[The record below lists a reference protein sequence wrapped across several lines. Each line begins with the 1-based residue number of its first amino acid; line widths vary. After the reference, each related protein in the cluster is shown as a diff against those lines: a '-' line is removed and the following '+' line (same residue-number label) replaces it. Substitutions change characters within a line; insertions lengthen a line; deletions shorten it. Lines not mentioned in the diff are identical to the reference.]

1 MSSDRCASSAI
12 ARIASR
18 SAADASLASAI
29 DDHTPLTSASL
40 TITLDDTLDASRD
53 STVRRHDPLD
63 VRSNRDRHAS

>member
-12 ARIASR
+12 ACIASR
-18 SAADASLASAI
+18 SAADASPASAI

-53 STVRRHDPLD
+53 ST
-63 VRSNRDRHAS
+63 A